1 MGETWM
7 FIVTGLL
14 VGVLSG
20 ILGIGGAV
28 LLVPVLVLVF
38 GFTQGR
44 AQGTTLGALVPP
56 IGIFA
61 ALQYYRNGMLDVRV
75 AGLIAVGFV
84 FGAFGGAALVPLIPQ
99 VWLKRIFASVL
110 VYVAAQG
117 PLWAAGGDR
126 GLPGPEA
133 QARRHPP
140 GAPRDRRPV
149 GRVRPQARPRQE
161 APASDA
167 KPAPAG
173 HGVLH
178 LAGRGPASPGA
189 DAPESPR
196 YGAGSPSGANA
207 SQPVAFAS
215 RDIARLYS

>member
-1 MGETWM
+1 MGEAWM

-28 LLVPVLVLVF
+28 LLVPLLVLVF
-38 GFTQGR
+38 GFTQAR

-110 VYVAAQG
+110 VYVAAQLVFQDPKRKLG
-117 PLWAAGGDR
+117 AV
-126 GLPGPEA
+126 LPGLIA
-133 QARRHPP
+133 IGVLWVVYALKRAFGKKPP
-140 GAPRDRRPV
+140 PPV
-149 GRVRPQARPRQE
+149 VRPPPPDTE
-161 APASDA
+161 
-167 KPAPAG
+167 
-173 HGVLH
+173 
-178 LAGRGPASPGA
+178 
-189 DAPESPR
+189 
-196 YGAGSPSGANA
+196 Y
-207 SQPVAFAS
+207 F
-215 RDIARLYS
+215 I